1 MSCERFSEAIAG
13 HAAGADLE
21 PAAAAHLGT
30 CEACTARLETQR
42 RLLADVDAELAGA
55 LSLSASPEFVARVT
69 SSVSATQSRSI
80 AWRPAA
86 AWVGLAAAAAIVA
99 VSFLR
104 GPDVT
109 VSPVPRESAVAP
121 APATPPAVVAETG
134 APPQTD
140 RPPAVRR
147 SRPRPSRLLAA
158 ARPLEEPAVIVSA
171 DQARAIARLR
181 ELMNA
186 GRLTDRMLPP
196 EQPHEASEL
205 TVAPLE
211 IPEIKVPDVE
221 SIGRTPGS
229 AVDQEPKEH

>member
-1 MSCERFSEAIAG
+1 MSCERFREAIAG
-13 HAAGADLE
+13 HVAGADLS
-21 PAAAAHLGT
+21 PAAAAHLGS

-42 RLLADVDAELAGA
+42 RLLADVDAELAGT
-55 LSLSASPEFVARVT
+55 LSLSASPEFVGRVT
-69 SSVSATQSRSI
+69 SSVSATRPRSI

-99 VSFLR
+99 VSFVR
-104 GPDVT
+104 GPDRL

-121 APATPPAVVAETG
+121 TPATPAVSETG
-134 APPQTD
+134 ARPQTD
-140 RPPAVRR
+140 RPLAVRR
-147 SRPRPSRLLAA
+147 SRPRPSRQLAA
-158 ARPLEEPAVIVSA
+158 ARPLEEPVVIVSP

-196 EQPHEASEL
+196 EQPHEAAEL